1 MTTTQ
6 NSNLC
11 PRCGWRVHPAA
22 NQCPNC
28 YCILTPA
35 SLPAHNSLTQ
45 ETLWLPVPAFVLSVI
60 FSVLVLAAMSEET
73 NATEAYDSFLGSCM
87 LLSISLALGI
97 ASAAVQER
105 GKGLAIAAIS
115 ISTTLLALVIINY
128 F

>member
-1 MTTTQ
+1 M
-6 NSNLC
+6 
-11 PRCGWRVHPAA
+11 
-22 NQCPNC
+22 
-28 YCILTPA
+28 
-35 SLPAHNSLTQ
+35 
-45 ETLWLPVPAFVLSVI
+45 PAFVLSVI
-60 FSVLVLAAMSEET
+60 FSVLALAAMSEEF